1 MDKDAIES
9 SIIIDLFKEE
19 YKLDFKALNL
29 QWIKKYFRVE
39 EEDRKILEN
48 PKSYV
53 IDRGGQIFFAI
64 NDGKAI
70 GTAAMVLV
78 EESIFE
84 LSKMA
89 VDPNYQGL
97 GIGRRIVDECIKF
110 AKYHK
115 AQEIFLITNDKLL
128 PALELYRSSGFELDE
143 NYDDNRYERGNT
155 KMKLCLLYTSPSPRD
170 QA

>member
-1 MDKDAIES
+1 MGKGAIES

-19 YKLDFKALNL
+19 YKLDFEALNL

-78 EESIFE
+78 EERIFE

-89 VDPNYQGL
+89 VDPKYQGL
-97 GIGRRIVDECIKF
+97 GIGRRIIDECIKF
-110 AKYHK
+110 AKNHK

-155 KMKLCLLYTSPSPRD
+155 KMKLSLR
-170 QA
+170 

>member
-1 MDKDAIES
+1 MGKDAIES

-19 YKLDFKALNL
+19 YKL
-29 QWIKKYFRVE
+29 
-39 EEDRKILEN
+39 DRKILEN

-78 EESIFE
+78 EERIFE

-89 VDPNYQGL
+89 VDPKYQGL
-97 GIGRRIVDECIKF
+97 GIGRRIIDECIKF
-110 AKYHK
+110 AKNHK

-155 KMKLCLLYTSPSPRD
+155 KMKLSLR
-170 QA
+170 

>member
-9 SIIIDLFKEE
+9 SIIIDLFKDE

-78 EESIFE
+78 EEGIFE

-155 KMKLCLLYTSPSPRD
+155 KMKLSLR
-170 QA
+170 

>member
-89 VDPNYQGL
+89 VDPKYQGL
-97 GIGRRIVDECIKF
+97 GIGRRIVDQCIKF

-155 KMKLCLLYTSPSPRD
+155 KMKLSLR
-170 QA
+170 

>member
-115 AQEIFLITNDKLL
+115 AQEIFIITNDKLL

-155 KMKLCLLYTSPSPRD
+155 KMKLSLR
-170 QA
+170 

>member
-19 YKLDFKALNL
+19 YKLDFEALNL

-143 NYDDNRYERGNT
+143 NYYYNRYERGNT
-155 KMKLCLLYTSPSPRD
+155 KMKLSLR
-170 QA
+170 

>member
-19 YKLDFKALNL
+19 YKLDFEALNL

-155 KMKLCLLYTSPSPRD
+155 KMKLSLR
-170 QA
+170 

>member
-19 YKLDFKALNL
+19 YKLDFEALNL

-143 NYDDNRYERGNT
+143 NYDDNRYERVNT
-155 KMKLCLLYTSPSPRD
+155 KMKLSLR
-170 QA
+170 

>member
-19 YKLDFKALNL
+19 YKLDFEALNL

-53 IDRGGQIFFAI
+53 IDKGGQIFFAI

-78 EESIFE
+78 EERVFE

-89 VDPNYQGL
+89 VDPKYRGL
-97 GIGRRIVDECIKF
+97 GIGRRIIDECIKF
-110 AKYHK
+110 AKNHK

-155 KMKLCLLYTSPSPRD
+155 KMKLSLR
-170 QA
+170 

>member
-19 YKLDFKALNL
+19 YKLDFEALNL
-29 QWIKKYFRVE
+29 QWIKKYFREE

-78 EESIFE
+78 EERVFE

-89 VDPNYQGL
+89 VDPKYQGL

-155 KMKLCLLYTSPSPRD
+155 KMKLSLR
-170 QA
+170 

>member
-1 MDKDAIES
+1 MGKDAIES

-19 YKLDFKALNL
+19 YELDFEALNL

-70 GTAAMVLV
+70 GTAAMVFV
-78 EESIFE
+78 EERIFE

-89 VDPNYQGL
+89 VDPKYRGL
-97 GIGRRIVDECIKF
+97 GIGRRIIDECIKF
-110 AKYHK
+110 AKNHK

-155 KMKLCLLYTSPSPRD
+155 KMKLSLR
-170 QA
+170 

>member
-78 EESIFE
+78 EERIFE

-89 VDPNYQGL
+89 VDPKYQGL
-97 GIGRRIVDECIKF
+97 GIGRRIIDECIQF
-110 AKYHK
+110 AKNHK
-115 AQEIFLITNDKLL
+115 APEIFLITNDKLL

-155 KMKLCLLYTSPSPRD
+155 KMKLSLR
-170 QA
+170 

>member
-19 YKLDFKALNL
+19 YKLDFQALNL

-155 KMKLCLLYTSPSPRD
+155 KMKLSLR
-170 QA
+170 

>member
-19 YKLDFKALNL
+19 YKLDFEALNL

-53 IDRGGQIFFAI
+53 IDKGGQIFFAI

-78 EESIFE
+78 EERVFE

-89 VDPNYQGL
+89 VDPKYQGL
-97 GIGRRIVDECIKF
+97 GIGRRIIDECIKF
-110 AKYHK
+110 AKRHK
-115 AQEIFLITNDKLL
+115 AHEIFLITNDKLL

-155 KMKLCLLYTSPSPRD
+155 KMKLSLR
-170 QA
+170 

>member
-1 MDKDAIES
+1 MGKDAIES

-19 YKLDFKALNL
+19 YKLDFEALNL

-70 GTAAMVLV
+70 GTAAMILV
-78 EESIFE
+78 EERIFE

-89 VDPNYQGL
+89 VDPKYQGL
-97 GIGRRIVDECIKF
+97 GIGRRIIDECIKF
-110 AKYHK
+110 AKNHK

-155 KMKLCLLYTSPSPRD
+155 KMKLSLR
-170 QA
+170 